1 MSEKSADMWN
11 QAAVAGLSLG
21 GVSIAYMLLTYLL
34 GLLPE
39 GAAFNVLTSVLN
51 LLLWVG
57 KLVGCIL
64 LLRFFIRKYASSDI
78 EASHSK
84 SFKFGALVAF
94 LSALVYSAAYMGY
107 CMLNLDQITEVA
119 VATLNSLPGATQ
131 QMYDMVDS
139 MMPKMPTMG
148 FFMNLGWC
156 TLYGVIVSA
165 ILSQKIPDDNP
176 FRG

>member
-39 GAAFNVLTSVLN
+39 GAALNVLTSVLN
-51 LLLWVG
+51 LLLWVA
-57 KLVGCIL
+57 KFVGCIL

-94 LSALVYSAAYMGY
+94 LSALVY
-107 CMLNLDQITEVA
+107 VA
-119 VATLNSLPGATQ
+119 SPLLP
-131 QMYDMVDS
+131 Y
-139 MMPKMPTMG
+139 
-148 FFMNLGWC
+148 
-156 TLYGVIVSA
+156 A
-165 ILSQKIPDDNP
+165 ILYRTHTANPYLPDSSC
-176 FRG
+176 RQERQSIL